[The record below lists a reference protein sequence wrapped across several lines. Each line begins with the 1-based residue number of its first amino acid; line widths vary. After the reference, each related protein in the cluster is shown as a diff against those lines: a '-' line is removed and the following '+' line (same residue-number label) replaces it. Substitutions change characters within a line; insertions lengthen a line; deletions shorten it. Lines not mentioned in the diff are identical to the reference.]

1 MEVWGGGG
9 GGGVA
14 EGVGHYFCFAEEEAE
29 WGVLVAGGGKENG
42 NGDVCYRLSDNWV
55 RTSLR
60 YVFRMLL
67 TLKT

>member
-1 MEVWGGGG
+1 ML
-9 GGGVA
+9 
-14 EGVGHYFCFAEEEAE
+14 EER
-29 WGVLVAGGGKENG
+29 GQGKKEYG
-42 NGDVCYRLSDNWV
+42 KYRLSDNWV